1 MPWAPSGSWARWV
14 LCKMLCEGC
23 VLAKKWQIGRKVAD
37 GQFGASLAENY
48 LARYKW
54 LARNKKHEGLW
65 YFIDGMVRY

>member
-37 GQFGASLAENY
+37 GQFAASLVESY
-48 LARYKW
+48 LAGYKW
-54 LARNKKHEGLW
+54 LAGNKKHEGLFG
-65 YFIDGMVRY
+65 YSRIG